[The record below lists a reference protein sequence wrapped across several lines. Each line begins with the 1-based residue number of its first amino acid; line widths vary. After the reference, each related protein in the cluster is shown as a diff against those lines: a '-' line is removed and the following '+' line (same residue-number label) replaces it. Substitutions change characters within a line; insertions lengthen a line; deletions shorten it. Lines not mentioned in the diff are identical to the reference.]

1 MRQRLK
7 HLGVHA
13 LVNARHRDQHCGPHG
28 LQVFAQQGHRARIGH
43 AAARR
48 HGQVVAAGAFKGV
61 RQRQEGQEHI
71 LWHGGD
77 ARQHRLDVR
86 DHVGVGQHHPLGFSG
101 GAAGVNDGRQIF
113 RLGRRGQCLRR
124 RGLGQPGRQCR
135 DGRPLHGRLG
145 GKVGSGRMGRVGY
158 HHLLQVRQWR
168 ADVADALPL
177 LRLGD
182 DEQRNLC
189 ILQDIGDAAR
199 VVDGVQRHRHAAGG
213 QHGLV
218 NAHRV
223 QPIRQQD
230 GDTRPQGQVRRG
242 QGTAPVGHPLL
253 GLRPAQAGPLPGSG
267 VEMPVSLGFG
277 GLGGT
282 PGQQL
287 GQGVDGAQIGDG
299 GSHADRCIRS
309 APGRVG
315 PGDLQM
321 IALRPFFT
329 GAAAWRRGCI
339 GL

>member
-1 MRQRLK
+1 
-7 HLGVHA
+7 
-13 LVNARHRDQHCGPHG
+13 
-28 LQVFAQQGHRARIGH
+28 
-43 AAARR
+43 
-48 HGQVVAAGAFKGV
+48 
-61 RQRQEGQEHI
+61 
-71 LWHGGD
+71 
-77 ARQHRLDVR
+77 
-86 DHVGVGQHHPLGFSG
+86 
-101 GAAGVNDGRQIF
+101 
-113 RLGRRGQCLRR
+113 
-124 RGLGQPGRQCR
+124 
-135 DGRPLHGRLG
+135 
-145 GKVGSGRMGRVGY
+145 MGRVGY

-242 QGTAPVGHPLL
+242 QGTAPVRHPLL
-253 GLRPAQAGPLPGSG
+253 GLRPAQAGPLPGSR
-267 VEMPVSLGFG
+267 VEMPVGLGFG
-277 GLGGT
+277 GLGST
-282 PGQQL
+282 PSQQF
-287 GQGVDGAQIGDG
+287 GQGVDGTQIGDG
-299 GSHADRCIRS
+299 GGHADRRIRS

-329 GAAAWRRGCI
+329 GAAAWRRGCS
-339 GL
+339 GLWLGCLGGARHPAEMAGKPTGYPAAACSPLRKCACMVCVAAAASRARSAAMMAPCSASESSIRPCLNSELWRLSFMTLRRSVTI

>member
-1 MRQRLK
+1 M
-7 HLGVHA
+7 
-13 LVNARHRDQHCGPHG
+13 
-28 LQVFAQQGHRARIGH
+28 
-43 AAARR
+43 
-48 HGQVVAAGAFKGV
+48 
-61 RQRQEGQEHI
+61 
-71 LWHGGD
+71 
-77 ARQHRLDVR
+77 
-86 DHVGVGQHHPLGFSG
+86 GQHHPLGFSG

-113 RLGRRGQCLRR
+113 RLGCRGQCLRR

-135 DGRPLHGRLG
+135 DGRPLRRRLG
-145 GKVGSGRMGRVGY
+145 GKTRSGRMGRVGY

-168 ADVADALPL
+168 ADVADAFPL

-189 ILQDIGDAAR
+189 ILQDVGDAAR

-242 QGTAPVGHPLL
+242 QGTAPVGHPLS

-267 VEMPVSLGFG
+267 VEMPVGLGFG

-282 PGQQL
+282 PGQQF
-287 GQGVDGAQIGDG
+287 GQGVDGTQIGDG
-299 GSHADRCIRS
+299 GSHADRRIRS

-329 GAAAWRRGCI
+329 GAAAWRRGCS
-339 GL
+339 GLWLGCLGGARRPAEMAGKPTGYAAAACSPLRKCACMVCVAATASRARSAAMMAPCSASESSIRPCLNSELWRLSFMTLRRSVTI